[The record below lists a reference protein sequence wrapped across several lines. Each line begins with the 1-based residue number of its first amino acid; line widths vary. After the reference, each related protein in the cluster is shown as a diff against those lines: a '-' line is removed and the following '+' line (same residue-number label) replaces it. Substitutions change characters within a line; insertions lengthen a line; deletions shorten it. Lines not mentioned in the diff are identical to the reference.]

1 MERRHFLAGLAGMA
15 LLPLAGCGLQGSL
28 RVGIHTWIG
37 YETLYLAQNLRWLP
51 AGVALVSGTS
61 ATDSLTGLRNGELD
75 AACLTLDE
83 VLLARSLGVPL
94 QIALVFNV
102 SAGADMLVARAD
114 IHSLQ
119 QLEGKRLGVESTALG
134 ALMLNRV
141 LDQAGLSRS
150 AVQTVELP
158 PAGQLAAWQQQKVDA
173 IITYEPTASRLQELG
188 GINLF
193 NSRELPDTIFDVLA
207 VRADSL
213 WFKPVEGLI
222 AAHFQ
227 ALEHVRSNRQD
238 ALYRIAARQQI
249 SVPQVK
255 QALAGVMLPG
265 LAANH
270 RYLDHADSRLAQA
283 GRQLHNIMLDQGL
296 LTQPDQQGSL
306 LSPRWLPEVL
316 T

>member
-1 MERRHFLAGLAGMA
+1 MERRQFLAGLAGLA
-15 LLPLAGCGLQGSL
+15 LLPLAGCRFTGPL

-51 AGVALVSGTS
+51 AGAELISGTS
-61 ATDSLTGLRNGELD
+61 ATDSLAGLRNGELD

-83 VLLARSLGVPL
+83 VLVARSLGLPL

-102 SAGADMLVARAD
+102 SAGADMLVARPG

-141 LDQAGLSRS
+141 LNKAGLPRA

-158 PAGQLAAWQQQKVDA
+158 PAGQLAAWQQHKVDA
-173 IITYEPTASRLQELG
+173 IITYEPTASRLLELG
-188 GINLF
+188 GVNLF

-207 VRADSL
+207 VRTDSL
-213 WFKPVEGLI
+213 MFKPVEALI
-222 AAHFQ
+222 AAHFK

-249 SVPQVK
+249 SPQQVK

-270 RYLDHADSRLAQA
+270 RYLDHGASRLALA
-283 GRQLHNIMLDQGL
+283 GQQLHEIMLNNGL
-296 LTQPDQQGSL
+296 LAQPDVQEKL
-306 LSPRWLPEVL
+306 LSSRWLPEVL
-316 T
+316 A